1 MKTILITGGAGF
13 IGSNL
18 INHLIADHK
27 IICLDNLITGSR
39 KNIEKF
45 KYHPNFCFCEHD
57 ICEPLENIYLP
68 KKIDEIYH
76 LASIASPE
84 KYKKYP
90 METLFTSIYG
100 TKNVLDLCLKH
111 RAKLVFSST
120 SEVYG
125 DPLVHPQSEEYFGNV
140 NTMGERSCYDE
151 GKRVSE
157 TLIYLYRQK
166 HLLDIKIVRIFNT
179 YGPFM
184 DIDDGRVIT
193 NFIKNILSKTP
204 VVINGDGEQTR
215 SFCYIDDMILGLEKM
230 MNSNEKGPINLGNP
244 NCEVSLNKLVEIF
257 ENQMKIKIP
266 VQYAE
271 FTQDDPKVRKP
282 VIEKAIQLIGWKPI
296 ISLEEGLKKTIDYFI
311 GRYVFTDNV
320 IVDTTVSITEKFI
333 LQ

>member
-18 INHLIADHK
+18 INHLIDHHK

-39 KNIEKF
+39 ENIKKF
-45 KYHPNFCFCEHD
+45 RYHPNYCFCEHD

-120 SEVYG
+120 SEIYG

-166 HLLDIKIVRIFNT
+166 YDLDIKIVRIFNT

-193 NFIKNILSKTP
+193 NFIKNILYNKP

-215 SFCYIDDMILGLEKM
+215 SFCYIDDMIVGLEKM
-230 MNSNEKGPINLGNP
+230 MNSGEKGPINIGNP
-244 NCEVSLNKLVEIF
+244 DCEVSLNKLVEIF

-266 VQYAE
+266 IQYVE
-271 FTQDDPKVRKP
+271 STQDDPKVRKP
-282 VIEKAIQLIGWKPI
+282 VIDKAIQLLDWKPT
-296 ISLEEGLKKTIDYFI
+296 ISLEEGLNKTFEYFYEM
-311 GRYVFTDNV
+311 RN
-320 IVDTTVSITEKFI
+320 E
-333 LQ
+333 

>member
-39 KNIEKF
+39 NNIKKF
-45 KYHPNFCFCEHD
+45 IYHPNFCFCEHD

-84 KYKKYP
+84 KYKKYS

-120 SEVYG
+120 SEIYG
-125 DPLVHPQSEEYFGNV
+125 DPLVHPQPEEYFGNV

-166 HLLDIKIVRIFNT
+166 YDLDIKIVRIFNT

-184 DIDDGRVIT
+184 DIEDGRVIT
-193 NFIKNILSKTP
+193 NFIKNILSNKP
-204 VVINGDGEQTR
+204 VTINGDGEQTR

-230 MNSNEKGPINLGNP
+230 MNSEEKGPINLGNP
-244 NCEVSLNKLVEIF
+244 HCEVSLNKLVEIF
-257 ENQMKIKIP
+257 ENHMKIKIP
-266 VQYAE
+266 IQYVE

-282 VIEKAIQLIGWKPI
+282 VIDKANQLLGWEPMV
-296 ISLEEGLKKTIDYFI
+296 SLEEGLKKTFDYFMN
-311 GRYVFTDNV
+311 RYDFIDDT
-320 IVDTTVSITEKFI
+320 IVEKFVYI
-333 LQ
+333 EDEITI

>member
-18 INHLIADHK
+18 INHLIDHHK

-39 KNIEKF
+39 ENIEKF
-45 KYHPNFCFCEHD
+45 RYHPNFCFCEHD

-120 SEVYG
+120 SEIYG

-166 HLLDIKIVRIFNT
+166 YDLDIKIVRIFNT

-193 NFIKNILSKTP
+193 NFIKNILSNTP

-215 SFCYIDDMILGLEKM
+215 SFCYIDDMIIGLKKM
-230 MNSNEKGPINLGNP
+230 MESEEKGPINLGNP
-244 NCEVSLNKLVEIF
+244 DCEVSMNQLVKIF
-257 ENQMKIKIP
+257 ENLIKIKIP
-266 VQYAE
+266 IHYVE
-271 FTQDDPKVRKP
+271 STQDDPKVRKP
-282 VIEKAIQLIGWKPI
+282 VIDKAIQLIGWEPNI
-296 ISLEEGLKKTIDYFI
+296 PLEEGLKKTFEYFNEMRNAI
-311 GRYVFTDNV
+311 
-320 IVDTTVSITEKFI
+320 EK
-333 LQ
+333 

>member
-18 INHLIADHK
+18 INHLISDNI
-27 IICLDNLITGSR
+27 IICLDNLITGSQ

-57 ICEPLENIYLP
+57 ICQPLENIYLP

-120 SEVYG
+120 SEIYG
-125 DPLVHPQSEEYFGNV
+125 DPLVHPQPEEYFGNV
-140 NTMGERSCYDE
+140 NTIGERSCYDE

-157 TLIYLYRQK
+157 TLLYLYRQK
-166 HLLDIKIVRIFNT
+166 YDLDIKIVRIFNT

-193 NFIKNILSKTP
+193 NFIKNILSKNP

-215 SFCYIDDMILGLEKM
+215 SFCYIDDMIIGLKKM
-230 MNSNEKGPINLGNP
+230 MESEEKGPINLGNP
-244 NCEVSLNKLVEIF
+244 DCEVSLNKLVEIF
-257 ENQMKIKIP
+257 ENHLKEKIP
-266 VQYAE
+266 KEYVE
-271 FTQDDPKVRKP
+271 STQDDPKVRKP
-282 VIEKAIQLIGWKPI
+282 VIDKAIQLIDWEPN
-296 ISLEEGLKKTIDYFI
+296 ISLEEGLKKTFKYFI
-311 GRYVFTDNV
+311 KIYDA
-320 IVDTTVSITEKFI
+320 IKK
-333 LQ
+333 